1 MPGTT
6 VVGLEKRPCHRVT
19 VKFFTVLLLASLSST
34 CLSVLDGPKDE
45 IHLEA
50 QPTDTRGQVLSKN
63 DQVSR
68 EGLSKESAI
77 SREEPVS
84 EEEVVIESIER
95 PKNQTPEL
103 LHPIPRRIVF
113 RNAAFQLEEMTEL
126 TPGASTTSEEKLAKL
141 GHKIGKNLDKTVKE
155 TVNYLKSL
163 FPRASEVKK
172 P

>member
-1 MPGTT
+1 MSS
-6 VVGLEKRPCHRVT
+6 GLWRHLVFRA
-19 VKFFTVLLLASLSST
+19 LLFS
-34 CLSVLDGPKDE
+34 GPKDE

-50 QPTDTRGQVLSKN
+50 QPTDACTSHVGMRRAFLKSLLSPEK
-63 DQVSR
+63 SR
-68 EGLSKESAI
+68 F
-77 SREEPVS
+77 S